1 MRISPDELRTLIR
14 QSINGWIEDRAPSM
28 GAALAYYTA
37 FSLAPLLLIVIAV
50 AGLVFG
56 EDAARGAILDELSEL
71 VGADGAAAILAMLA
85 GLDGKKEGIFA
96 AVVSAVTLFIGA
108 TTAFVELQSDLD
120 RIWKVETRTAGGVW
134 GFLRT
139 RLLSFGMV
147 LGIGFLLL
155 VSLVISA
162 FVSTLE
168 KFWGGWFV
176 GVELLLQASNFLVS
190 FGVIT
195 VLFAMIYKILPS
207 VDIEWDDVWIGALVT
222 SLLFSVGKFLIGL
235 YIGKSAVSSSLGASG
250 TFVVLLLWL
259 YYSTQ
264 IFLLGAEF
272 TYAYAHGRGSHAGA
286 NRLPRQ
292 ELPWQE

>member
-71 VGADGAAAILAMLA
+71 VGADGAAAIQAMLA